1 MAVVISGDNTPQ
13 DVHAGRTV
21 KWPFKV
27 KPESSE
33 VTFMFGI
40 STGPD
45 SDDAPEW
52 SVALCDSTGEVW
64 SNYLSR
70 KECTVDTPG
79 NAGTDFTLE
88 VTCPNGARFGETVC
102 VSVEA
107 HSAGTVDSMSFEA
120 TATQSIM
127 ALKTQMDQERSV
139 ADSLA
144 SKASEGDRDIY
155 AILCPIGLRGYVFV
169 EGMNTDRMRDKT
181 KDIRKARGFVSD
193 RVTGMTGETEMKDI
207 EQYLTPMSPV
217 KGISVDDLVELV
229 SGPFKGEKARVKN
242 IDEVKEEITVELI
255 EAMMPIPVTVKG
267 DSVRVIEKEK

>member
-1 MAVVISGDNTPQ
+1 MAVVISGENSPQ
-13 DVHAGRTV
+13 DVHAGHTV

-27 KPESSE
+27 RSESSE

-40 STGPD
+40 SAGPD

-52 SVALCDSTGEVW
+52 SVALNDSTGEVW
-64 SNYLSR
+64 SNYLS
-70 KECTVDTPG
+70 KMECTVDTPG
-79 NAGTDFTLE
+79 DAGTEFTLE
-88 VTCPNGARFGETVC
+88 ITCPNGARFGESVC

-107 HSAGTVDSMSFEA
+107 HSAGTADSMSFEA
-120 TATQSIM
+120 TAVQSIM
-127 ALKTQMDQERSV
+127 ALKTQMDQEITV
-139 ADSLA
+139 ANSLA
-144 SKASEGDRDIY
+144 SKASEGDKDIY

-169 EGMNTDRMRDKT
+169 EGMNTDRMKEKAR
-181 KDIRKARGFVSD
+181 DIRKARNFLKD
-193 RVTGMTGETEMKDI
+193 ETTLGEI
-207 EQYLTPMSPV
+207 EHYLTPMSPV

-229 SGPFKGEKARVKN
+229 SGPFMGEKARVKN